1 MSTELEQEVTPE
13 VDEVALDQAVKAAV
27 KEDEQVDEVEVLEPE
42 LPQYTEAEQK
52 AIDMG
57 WNPDPESLKDTG
69 KQWIPAEEFIR
80 NQSFFSEIKNLK
92 KQVKQQQKVTEAF
105 KEQNKIVQE
114 RAYAKA
120 VQDLKAQKVSAAQDQ
135 DLVKMLEIDERIEEL
150 DSTKKKLDDSEVV
163 DQRKAAWD
171 SAYEDFIEQN
181 SWYQED
187 EIKQIYA
194 DRLGHKYLKENPGVD
209 PDDLY
214 KHVIT
219 EVNKKFKTAER
230 GVAAQ
235 EAVSTPKPKASA
247 VADPTRSPVRGK
259 STKTMADVP
268 EEHRGI
274 AMTLIR
280 AGELSEADYLKQY
293 FQE

>member
-1 MSTELEQEVTPE
+1 MSTELDTIPE
-13 VDEVALDQAVKAAV
+13 VDEVALDLAVKAAI
-27 KEDEQVDEVEVLEPE
+27 KEDVEQDIVQEEVQEEA
-42 LPQYTEAEQK
+42 PQYTEAEQK

-80 NQSFFSEIKNLK
+80 NQSFFAEIKSLK

-105 KEQNKIVQE
+105 KEQNRIVQE

-135 DLVKMLEIDERIEEL
+135 DLVKMLDIDERIEEL
-150 DSTKKKLDDSEVV
+150 TNTKKKLDDSEIV

-171 SAYEDFIEQN
+171 SAYEDFLEHN

-194 DRLGHKYLKENPGVD
+194 DKLGHKYLQANPGTA
-209 PDDLY
+209 PEDLY

-219 EVNKKFKTAER
+219 EVNKKFT
-230 GVAAQ
+230 AQ

-247 VADPTRSPVRGK
+247 VATPTRSPVRGK